1 MAAKKKSGGAAATR
15 KALAGIEKAHKDLQL
30 NIRNLKASLGGGVHH
45 PGGGVHK
52 PGVSGG
58 VHKPGASGGVHIA
71 GAAKIKGGGVHK
83 A

>member
-1 MAAKKKSGGAAATR
+1 MRKEDLKMAAKKKSGGPAATR

-30 NIRNLKASLGGGVHH
+30 NIKNLKDSLGGGVHH

-52 PGVSGG
+52 PG
-58 VHKPGASGGVHIA
+58 ASGGVHIA
-71 GAAKIKGGGVHK
+71 GTAKSKGGGVHK

>member
-1 MAAKKKSGGAAATR
+1 MAGKKKSGAAAAR

-30 NIRNLKASLGGGVHH
+30 NIKNLKAALGGGVHH

-52 PGVSGG
+52 PGTT
-58 VHKPGASGGVHIA
+58 GGVHIA
-71 GAAKIKGGGVHK
+71 GASKTGGVHK